1 MKPNKSKILES
12 NQFIKEEKKYNSL
25 EELNK
30 DLDEL
35 QKLLNS
41 YVNQYHKK

>member
-12 NQFIKEEKKYNSL
+12 SQFIKEEKKYNSL

-41 YVNQYHKK
+41 YINQYHKK